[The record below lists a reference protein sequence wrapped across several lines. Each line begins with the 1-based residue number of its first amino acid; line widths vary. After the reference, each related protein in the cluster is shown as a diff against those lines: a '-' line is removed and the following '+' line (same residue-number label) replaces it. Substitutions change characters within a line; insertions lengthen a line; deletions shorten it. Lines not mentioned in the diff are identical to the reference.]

1 MLYFKAC
8 PRCKGD
14 VHRDRDMYG
23 EYLKCLQCGHMVDL
37 VKIHG
42 QMSMNVTEGHAPGE
56 RVKVA

>member
-14 VHRDRDMYG
+14 VHRDRDVYG

-42 QMSMNVTEGHAPGE
+42 QLTMNAAEGREDA
-56 RVKVA
+56 RKVKVA

>member
-1 MLYFKAC
+1 MLFFKAC
-8 PRCKGD
+8 LRCKGD

-37 VKIHG
+37 VKVHG
-42 QMSMNVTEGHAPGE
+42 RMTMDVPAEHDSGE